1 MGQPMMLKTS
11 YTGNGGRTRRT
22 ETSQYPQEKK
32 EISISR
38 VRQRQS
44 ERKHLERCAAAGDS
58 PVLEAMLASSGILS
72 KAGHEESCL
81 KPRGP
86 LRKAKHGW

>member
-38 VRQRQS
+38 VVASEKERAQTMELALWGCGIPTKES
-44 ERKHLERCAAAGDS
+44 ERQPNMLGNMTAEGER
-58 PVLEAMLASSGILS
+58 PVGESGNS
-72 KAGHEESCL
+72 
-81 KPRGP
+81 
-86 LRKAKHGW
+86 

>member
-38 VRQRQS
+38 VVAS
-44 ERKHLERCAAAGDS
+44 EKERAQTRA
-58 PVLEAMLASSGILS
+58 V
-72 KAGHEESCL
+72 
-81 KPRGP
+81 
-86 LRKAKHGW
+86 